1 MFKKHYDRMRPGA
14 TPERVLSIVR
24 MIAQQPLSQMEVAK
38 FCELRD
44 DVSVASE
51 GIRYTLGA
59 AEELGL
65 IENQEGRYRF
75 AADPAAITSPTCF
88 RQYIASKV
96 FSKTDTTFFK
106 VTEWFISANEAV
118 LPLSRFATFAAEMA
132 KSGIDHVDENDIL
145 GWRFWVRFLGIA
157 YQYEATL
164 IPNMCGR
171 LRDSMREF
179 AIGQEI
185 SGTEYLAWLK
195 ANLPEVASSCTQ
207 TQLCLAV
214 SNGLRTLQ
222 ELGKID
228 IISANDAE
236 KVYLYPLPGVRLN
249 DFSAILIKEA
259 MYNELD

>member
-14 TPERVLSIVR
+14 TPERVLSIAR

-38 FCELRD
+38 YCELRD
-44 DVSVASE
+44 DVSAVSE
-51 GIRYTLGA
+51 GIRYSLGA
-59 AEELGL
+59 AEELEL
-65 IENQEGRYRF
+65 IKNEEGKYRF
-75 AADPAAITSPTCF
+75 AADPAVIASPARF

-96 FSKTDTTFFK
+96 FTKTDSTFFK
-106 VTEWFISANEAV
+106 VTQWFVSGNEAV

-132 KSGIDHVDENDIL
+132 KSGVDHVDENDVL
-145 GWRFWVRFLGIA
+145 GWRFWARFLGIA

-164 IPNMCGR
+164 IPNMCVR
-171 LRDSMREF
+171 VQDVMRKF
-179 AIGQEI
+179 AVGQEI
-185 SGTEYLAWLK
+185 SGTEFLAWLK
-195 ANLPEVASSCTQ
+195 ANLPEAASSCTQ
-207 TQLCLAV
+207 TGLNLAV
-214 SNGLRTLQ
+214 SNGLRILQ

-259 MYNELD
+259 IYDELD